1 MYIGRAFFSAIILL
15 YLLYKVD
22 LDSLKRGITSLKF
35 VYIYLSL
42 LPLFLEMVL
51 KSLKWQMLLKVKNF
65 FIAFSKI
72 FKIYYVSSFL
82 GMFLPSSLG
91 IDVLRSYSLAKEIK
105 NTHHSISTVFI
116 DRILGIL
123 SLIFVV
129 TLGVFA
135 IKTKFTVNAVK
146 IIILIFVCL
155 IAVLAMLLVF
165 EQLLNILERLL
176 GRLKLGR
183 FRIDKLIHAL
193 REIHASIVDFKRNK
207 WAIFQVFLVSVLFQI
222 NRIAITYIVALAL
235 DVNIDFAYWVVI
247 VPLVTL
253 ATMLP
258 FAIGG
263 LGIREGAFIFFL
275 GQLGVSISTSFLLS
289 FVIFMLG
296 IITLLPGLVMYLRG
310 GMLSNKL
317 ASAPQ

>member
-1 MYIGRAFFSAIILL
+1 MYIGRALFSAIILL

-22 LDSLKRGITSLKF
+22 LDSLKRGITSLKY

-42 LPLFLEMVL
+42 LPFFLEMVL

-91 IDVLRSYSLAKEIK
+91 IDILRSYSLAKEIN

-116 DRILGIL
+116 DRILGIV

-129 TLGVFA
+129 TVGVFV
-135 IKTKFTVNAVK
+135 IKTEFTVNAVK
-146 IIILIFVCL
+146 IVILIFVCL
-155 IAVLAMLLVF
+155 TAVLAMLLIF

-183 FRIDKLIHAL
+183 FRIDKLIHVL
-193 REIHASIVDFKRNK
+193 REIHASIVGFKQNK

-289 FVIFMLG
+289 FVIFILG

-310 GMLSNKL
+310 GMLPNKL